1 MLEGGQGLEG
11 WQGLTLGHSCG
22 ARPRRQPASGDDDP
36 AKGRGW
42 KGSKGGKGTGGGCK
56 GWERKGGKA
65 GGKVG
70 NKCWKGGK
78 GSKGG
83 KG

>member
-1 MLEGGQGLEG
+1 M
-11 WQGLTLGHSCG
+11 
-22 ARPRRQPASGDDDP
+22 
-36 AKGRGW
+36 
-42 KGSKGGKGTGGGCK
+42 GGKGTGGGCK
-56 GWERKGGKA
+56 GWENKKGGKA

-70 NKCWKGGK
+70 TKSWMGDK